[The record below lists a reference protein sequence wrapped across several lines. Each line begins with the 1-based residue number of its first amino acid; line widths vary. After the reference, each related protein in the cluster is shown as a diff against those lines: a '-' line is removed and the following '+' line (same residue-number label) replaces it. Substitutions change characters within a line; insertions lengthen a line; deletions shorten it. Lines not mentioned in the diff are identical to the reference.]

1 MSWYEE
7 LRCLRSNILWIFT
20 DKKRLVIAED
30 DVCYR
35 KFTKL
40 YESGVFFSTL
50 MRYLGTRERF
60 VKSM

>member
-7 LRCLRSNILWIFT
+7 SRCLRSNILWT
-20 DKKRLVIAED
+20 KHKKRLVIAED

-35 KFTKL
+35 KFTEL
-40 YESGVFFSTL
+40 YESGFFFSNL
-50 MRYLGTRERF
+50 MRYLATRERF